1 MSDSSHN
8 HTNELAKSSSPYL
21 LQHAHNPV
29 DWLPWCDEAF
39 TKAASEEKLIF
50 ISIGYSAC
58 HWCHVMEGQTFEDE
72 KAAEFLN
79 KNFIS
84 IKVDREERPDVDA
97 AYMHAVQIMTGRGGW
112 PLNCIALPDG
122 RPIFGGTYFPKDTF
136 LDRLSSILSLKSTH
150 PSKLEEYA
158 TKLQQ
163 GVALSDL
170 ISAPP
175 LTDLTPG
182 APWPQSLI
190 DSTSTSLTT
199 QLAQWQSQ
207 WDSNTGLSLGAP
219 KFPLPTN
226 LDFLLHFGTTQ
237 NDENTLAQ
245 ARLTLDSMS
254 RGGIYDQLGGGFARY
269 STDSDWKVPH
279 FEKMLYDNAQ
289 LITTY
294 SQAYQ
299 IFKDP
304 TYKRVV
310 FQTIEFLLRDLDDP
324 SGGFRSALDADTDG
338 EEGKFYVWTLE
349 ELRLVLSESQLDLAV
364 KVYEID
370 GKSHWEHGKNVL
382 MKWASDEVLAN
393 SLDLTQD
400 EFQKQLDEL
409 NSTLLKHRS
418 NRTHP
423 GLDDKVLTSWTAQ
436 TVTALSTAY
445 RVFRNQDHINR
456 ARIALDFI
464 LENSE
469 EQLHHTYH
477 PTTGHTI
484 PGFLEDYAFTI
495 KACIDF
501 YEATFE
507 LKYLYSARDLVNIAF
522 DKFYDVDHGTFWFTS
537 SDENK
542 LFVRKQENDDSVS
555 PSSNSTMAINLFK
568 LGKFFSQPDW
578 IYRSDRMILSAWDD
592 TRNLRSSTNWA
603 KALLHRIE
611 PFCEIVLA
619 ASDENTLYELHEK
632 LDQHYIPQTIVT
644 TSNSG
649 TNIPSWAQG
658 KMTEK
663 DSKIYICTEGACKLP
678 FDRVEDAIKGL
689 NLNL

>member
-254 RGGIYDQLGGGFARY
+254 RGGIYDQLVPKAPRSLHGALRCAR
-269 STDSDWKVPH
+269 
-279 FEKMLYDNAQ
+279 
-289 LITTY
+289 
-294 SQAYQ
+294 
-299 IFKDP
+299 
-304 TYKRVV
+304 
-310 FQTIEFLLRDLDDP
+310 
-324 SGGFRSALDADTDG
+324 
-338 EEGKFYVWTLE
+338 
-349 ELRLVLSESQLDLAV
+349 
-364 KVYEID
+364 
-370 GKSHWEHGKNVL
+370 
-382 MKWASDEVLAN
+382 
-393 SLDLTQD
+393 
-400 EFQKQLDEL
+400 
-409 NSTLLKHRS
+409 
-418 NRTHP
+418 
-423 GLDDKVLTSWTAQ
+423 
-436 TVTALSTAY
+436 
-445 RVFRNQDHINR
+445 
-456 ARIALDFI
+456 
-464 LENSE
+464 
-469 EQLHHTYH
+469 
-477 PTTGHTI
+477 
-484 PGFLEDYAFTI
+484 
-495 KACIDF
+495 
-501 YEATFE
+501 
-507 LKYLYSARDLVNIAF
+507 
-522 DKFYDVDHGTFWFTS
+522 
-537 SDENK
+537 
-542 LFVRKQENDDSVS
+542 
-555 PSSNSTMAINLFK
+555 
-568 LGKFFSQPDW
+568 
-578 IYRSDRMILSAWDD
+578 
-592 TRNLRSSTNWA
+592 
-603 KALLHRIE
+603 
-611 PFCEIVLA
+611 
-619 ASDENTLYELHEK
+619 
-632 LDQHYIPQTIVT
+632 
-644 TSNSG
+644 
-649 TNIPSWAQG
+649 
-658 KMTEK
+658 
-663 DSKIYICTEGACKLP
+663 
-678 FDRVEDAIKGL
+678 
-689 NLNL
+689 

>member
-29 DWLPWCDEAF
+29 DWMPWCDEAF
-39 TKAASEEKLIF
+39 AKAASEEKLIF

-72 KAAEFLN
+72 QVAAFLN

-112 PLNCIALPDG
+112 PLNCIALPDS

-136 LDRLSSILSLKSTH
+136 LERLSSILSLKSTH

-182 APWPQSLI
+182 APWPQHLI
-190 DSTSTSLTT
+190 DSTSTSLTS
-199 QLAQWQSQ
+199 QLTQWQSQ
-207 WDSNTGLSLGAP
+207 WDPNTGLSLGAP

-237 NDENTLAQ
+237 NDETSLAQ

-294 SQAYQ
+294 SHAYQ

-349 ELRLVLSESQLDLAV
+349 ELRQVLSKSQLELAV
-364 KVYEID
+364 KVYDID
-370 GKSHWEHGKNVL
+370 GRSHWEHGNNVL
-382 MKWASDEVLAN
+382 MKWDSDEVLAN

-501 YEATFE
+501 YEATFD
-507 LKYLYSARDLVNIAF
+507 LKYLYSARDFVNIAF
-522 DKFYDVDHGTFWFTS
+522 DKFYDVDHGMFWFTS
-537 SDENK
+537 TDENK

-603 KALLHRIE
+603 KALLHRVE
-611 PFCEIVLA
+611 PFCEIVIA
-619 ASDENTLYELHEK
+619 ATDEKTLNEFHEK
-632 LDQHYIPQTIVT
+632 IDQHFLSQTIVT
-644 TSNSG
+644 TSKSG
-649 TNIPSWAQG
+649 TTFLFWAKG
-658 KMTEK
+658 KRTENA
-663 DSKIYICTEGACKLP
+663 SKIYICTEDACKLP
-678 FDRVEDAIKGL
+678 VESVEDAMKEL
-689 NLNL
+689 NLKK